1 MKKFALLSS
10 FLLVATVASAA
21 PAKSTHHSK
30 SHDSAKVAA
39 KAAAG
44 AEVSA
49 EVVSVDAAKKT
60 VTFKND
66 KGETLT
72 WPAEG
77 AAVDSLKMLKA
88 GEKVAIT
95 YSVDAAGAPKAIIAV
110 KAAPATR

>member
-21 PAKSTHHSK
+21 PTTHHSK
-30 SHDSAKVAA
+30 SHDAAKVAA
-39 KAAAG
+39 KGEG
-44 AEVSA
+44 ASVSA

-77 AAVDSLKMLKA
+77 AAVDSLKTLKA
-88 GEKVAIT
+88 GEKVAIS
-95 YSVDAAGAPKAIIAV
+95 YSVDANGAPKAIIAV
-110 KAAPATR
+110 KTAPAAR

>member
-1 MKKFALLSS
+1 MKKLALLFS
-10 FLLVATVASAA
+10 FLFVATVVSAA
-21 PAKSTHHSK
+21 PAKHSTHSK
-30 SHDSAKVAA
+30 SHDSAKAAA
-39 KAAAG
+39 KATG
-44 AEVSA
+44 GFEVMG

-77 AAVDSLKMLKA
+77 AASDSLKTLKA
-88 GEKVAIT
+88 GDKIAIT

-110 KAAPATR
+110 KATPTK

>member
-1 MKKFALLSS
+1 MKKFALLFS
-10 FLLVATVASAA
+10 LLFVATVASAA
-21 PAKSTHHSK
+21 PAKSAHHSK
-30 SHDSAKVAA
+30 SHDAAKVAA
-39 KAAAG
+39 KAGAG
-44 AEVSA
+44 VETAG

-77 AAVDSLKMLKA
+77 AAVDSLRTLKA

-110 KAAPATR
+110 KAAPATK

>member
-1 MKKFALLSS
+1 MKKLALLFS
-10 FLLVATVASAA
+10 FLFVATVVSAA
-21 PAKSTHHSK
+21 PAKSAHHSK
-30 SHDSAKVAA
+30 SHDTA
-39 KAAAG
+39 KAAAKATG
-44 AEVSA
+44 GVEAMG

-77 AAVDSLKMLKA
+77 AAADSLKTLKA
-88 GEKVAIT
+88 GDKIAIT

-110 KAAPATR
+110 KAAPTK